1 MTVKMTVKFRPF
13 IILALTLFL
22 APSAWAIELGMPIDC
37 RYGKDCFIQNYKD
50 VNPAKDERID
60 YNCGQLTYEGHSGTD
75 FRVPWAD
82 YLAGVEVLAAADG
95 VVLRTRDKMEDI
107 DVRGREGSVRGVEAG
122 NAVIVRHGDG
132 YETVYAH
139 LKLGSV
145 RVKKGDKVKRGQVL
159 GLVGMSGKTEFSHLH
174 FGVMWKGNRLCPFKG
189 IKNPDLKSCGPEK
202 TSLWAP
208 EILAR
213 LKYIPT
219 GLLQA
224 GFITYKPSLPQIV
237 RDKPITTASPK
248 APILGYAVTVFGAQ
262 PGDESILRVF
272 DPAGKLFATSKRAT
286 QKFRA
291 QRLIFTGK
299 KLKSGNS
306 WSKGT
311 YRGEFKLVRK
321 GKVILTANR
330 TIQVN

>member
-1 MTVKMTVKFRPF
+1 MTVKFRPVF
-13 IILALTLFL
+13 ILVLIFLL
-22 APSAWAIELGMPIDC
+22 APSSWAIEFGMPIDC
-37 RYGKDCFIQNYKD
+37 EYGKDCFIQNYKD
-50 VNPAKDERID
+50 VNPAKDARID

-107 DVRGREGSVRGVEAG
+107 DARGREGSVRGVEAG
-122 NAVIVRHGDG
+122 NAVVVRHDDG

-159 GLVGMSGKTEFSHLH
+159 GMVGMSGKTEFSHLH
-174 FGVMWKGNRLCPFKG
+174 FGVLWKGNRLCPFKG
-189 IKNPDLKSCGPEK
+189 VKNPDPKSCGSK
-202 TSLWAP
+202 QTSLWAP
-208 EILAR
+208 DVLAR

-224 GFITYKPSLPQIV
+224 GFITSKPSLPQII
-237 RDKPITTASPK
+237 RDKPIHTASSK
-248 APILGYAVTVFGAQ
+248 VPILGYCVTIFGAQ
-262 PGDESILRVF
+262 PGDESIFRVY
-272 DPAGKLFATSKRAT
+272 DPAGKLFAVLQRTTEKY
-286 QKFRA
+286 RA
-291 QRLIFTGK
+291 QRMLFTGK
-299 KLKSGNS
+299 KLKPGKS
-306 WSKGT
+306 WTKGA
-311 YRGEFKLVRK
+311 YHGEFQLLRK

-330 TIQVN
+330 TIQVK